1 MEWYSKQI
9 AGKLDR
15 DIPSDA
21 IEVKLRLS
29 VLKPLHAKRLMN
41 TFNFMTYQAGSD
53 VISNGWKAAGITE
66 ALSKGLNDLESLNP
80 FKSIDPLVE
89 LNVTVDQ
96 SDRETNANQQMYFVT
111 TKDDDRDETDEDWV
125 LEEKGEE
132 VRND

>member
-1 MEWYSKQI
+1 
-9 AGKLDR
+9 
-15 DIPSDA
+15 
-21 IEVKLRLS
+21 
-29 VLKPLHAKRLMN
+29 
-41 TFNFMTYQAGSD
+41 MTYQAGSD

-132 VRND
+132 VRNDWLYYDKIDCIII